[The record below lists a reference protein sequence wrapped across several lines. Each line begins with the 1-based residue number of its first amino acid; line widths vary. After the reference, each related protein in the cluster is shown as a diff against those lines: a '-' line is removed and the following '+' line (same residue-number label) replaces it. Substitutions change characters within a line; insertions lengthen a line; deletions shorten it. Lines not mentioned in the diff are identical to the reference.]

1 MLTRAQAKLIRRLRR
16 RKRREE
22 EEVFL
27 VEGVRLVEE
36 LLQSEQA
43 VELIVT
49 APALAQTERGRLLL
63 GAIAQSGAVHSE
75 IGDAELERLADTA
88 APQGVVAVAHKP
100 RFRLAEFEPPDPAA
114 LIVFDRVADPG
125 NLGTLLRTAYA
136 LGADWAIALPG
147 TADPWNAKAARASA
161 GSLFRFPVSQ
171 EPWPE
176 AVAWLRGRGFTILCA
191 DPEGDPLP
199 RGHAAERRFALVLGN
214 EASGASPEVRRDCD
228 RLVAVSLPGNLESLN
243 VAIAGA
249 LLLDRLL
256 GDRDLGGKG
265 REPGASTA

>member
-36 LLQSEQA
+36 LLQSEYA
-43 VELIVT
+43 IELIVT
-49 APALAQTERGRLLL
+49 APALAETERGRRLL
-63 GAIAQSGAVHSE
+63 GAIAESGGVHSE

-88 APQGVVAVAHKP
+88 APQGVVAVAHKQ
-100 RFRLAEFEPPDPAA
+100 RFQLADFEPLDRAA
-114 LIVFDRVADPG
+114 VVVFDRLADPG

-136 LGADWAIALPG
+136 LGADWAVALPG
-147 TADPWNAKAARASA
+147 TVDPWNTKAARASA
-161 GSLFRFPVSQ
+161 GALFRFPVSQ
-171 EPWPE
+171 ESWPE
-176 AVAWLRGRGFTILCA
+176 ALAWLRDRGFTILCA
-191 DPEGDPLP
+191 DPNGDHLQ
-199 RGHAAERRFALVLGN
+199 RGQIAEKRFALVLGN
-214 EASGASPEVRRDCD
+214 EASGPSPAVRRDCD
-228 RLVAVSLPGNLESLN
+228 RLVAVSLPGSLESLN

-256 GDRDLGGKG
+256 GDREVGGGDKA
-265 REPGASTA
+265 PGPSPS